1 MATKKTN
8 GTRKTNTARKGATK
22 ERKEL
27 ENRYPDNKIVDFG
40 VENVRYFEDNFG
52 NDSAFFDLNLGFM
65 VVKGLLYRQNK
76 DGEGYISFSSEK
88 GKDGKYYKT
97 GFFID
102 ESLTNAIVEAVE
114 DEIISFH

>member
-1 MATKKTN
+1 MATRNSNKKSN
-8 GTRKTNTARKGATK
+8 KKN
-22 ERKEL
+22 ERKEF
-27 ENRYPDNKIVDFG
+27 ENRYPDNQILDFG
-40 VENVRYFEDNFG
+40 IENVRYFEDNFG

-76 DGEGYISFSSEK
+76 AGEGYITFSSEK

-114 DEIISFH
+114 HEI

>member
-1 MATKKTN
+1 MA
-8 GTRKTNTARKGATK
+8 TRKTNSNKK
-22 ERKEL
+22 SNKKNERKEL
-27 ENRYPDNKIVDFG
+27 ENRYPDNKILDFG
-40 VENVRYFEDNFG
+40 VENIRYFEDNFG

-76 DGEGYISFSSEK
+76 DGEGYITFPSEK

-102 ESLTNAIVEAVE
+102 ESLTNAIVEEVD
-114 DEIISFH
+114 DEITAFI

>member
-1 MATKKTN
+1 MATRKRNSNKKSN
-8 GTRKTNTARKGATK
+8 KKN
-22 ERKEL
+22 ERNEVK
-27 ENRYPDNKIVDFG
+27 NRYPDNRIVNFG

-76 DGEGYISFSSEK
+76 DGEGYITFSSEK
-88 GKDGKYYKT
+88 GRDGNYYKT

-102 ESLTNAIVEAVE
+102 ESLINSIVEAVE
-114 DEIISFH
+114 DEIDEIE

>member
-1 MATKKTN
+1 MA
-8 GTRKTNTARKGATK
+8 TRKTNSNKK
-22 ERKEL
+22 SNKKNEKKEL
-27 ENRYPDNKIVDFG
+27 ENRYPGNKIVNFG

-76 DGEGYISFSSEK
+76 EGEGYITFSSEK
-88 GKDGKYYKT
+88 GRDEKYYKT

-102 ESLTNAIVEAVE
+102 ESLTDAIVEAVE
-114 DEIISFH
+114 DEIAEIE